1 MSAPLAAPEAAITP
15 GDDTR
20 AIKEAAAWRRILG
33 ANGTWV
39 LIVDIVL
46 VAIFTYLN
54 PVFFSLRNLQNLLLN
69 GSEGLLLALAVT
81 MLLGAGLFDLSIGA
95 NLVLSSIVGVSVLI
109 TVAGGTPG
117 FLGAV
122 GTQQFSNEEL
132 AILAGLIACVVTGGL
147 IGAFNGFLVA
157 YLRINSLIATL
168 GTLSIATGVSLLAT
182 GGADIGGLPPML
194 RESFGFAKAFELIPL
209 PAIVALAVMAAT
221 WIIIRYL
228 RFGSYTLAIGSSRV
242 AAERSGIRVSWHLVK
257 LSVLAGGMAGLAG
270 FISLAH
276 FGATTLNGH
285 TNDPLTAITAAVIGG
300 TALSGGRVSILGT
313 LWGTAL
319 ALILIAGLVT
329 SGVSAFY
336 QLIVIGGILLVAVAT
351 TSETSVTPMTAS
363 AIATPIRIRRATA
376 GSSTGSAMP
385 KAANPG
391 SRGDQRDRHQGGR
404 RLDDSR
410 EALRDDVAQRV
421 ARLGCLAGD
430 GEVELDPARLPLM
443 LPHPPGSRRKNAKPT
458 SVGLHCA
465 LSCADHS
472 MTTAPR
478 SASLVPKW
486 RRMAQR

>member
-1 MSAPLAAPEAAITP
+1 MSAPPAASEAAITP

-20 AIKEAAAWRRILG
+20 AINEAAAWRRILG

-39 LIVDIVL
+39 LILDIVL

-122 GTQQFSNEEL
+122 GTQQFSNEGL
-132 AILAGLIACVVTGGL
+132 AVLAGLIACVVTGGL

-182 GGADIGGLPPML
+182 GGADIGGLPPTL
-194 RESFGFAKAFELIPL
+194 RESFGFAKAFGLIPL
-209 PAIVALAVMAAT
+209 PAIVAFAVMAAT

-242 AAERSGIRVSWHLVK
+242 AAERSGIRVEWHLVK

-270 FISLAH
+270 FVSLSH

-336 QLIVIGGILLVAVAT
+336 QLIVIGAILLVAVA
-351 TSETSVTPMTAS
+351 
-363 AIATPIRIRRATA
+363 IDQFRNRR
-376 GSSTGSAMP
+376 
-385 KAANPG
+385 
-391 SRGDQRDRHQGGR
+391 RD
-404 RLDDSR
+404 
-410 EALRDDVAQRV
+410 EAR
-421 ARLGCLAGD
+421 
-430 GEVELDPARLPLM
+430 
-443 LPHPPGSRRKNAKPT
+443 
-458 SVGLHCA
+458 
-465 LSCADHS
+465 
-472 MTTAPR
+472 
-478 SASLVPKW
+478 
-486 RRMAQR
+486 